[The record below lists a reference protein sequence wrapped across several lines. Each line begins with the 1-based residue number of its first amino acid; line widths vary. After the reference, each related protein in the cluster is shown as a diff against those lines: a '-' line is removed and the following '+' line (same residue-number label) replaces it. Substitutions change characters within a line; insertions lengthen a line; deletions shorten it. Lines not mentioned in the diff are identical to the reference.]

1 VAGEPL
7 TDLAIVIHTEREIT
21 INTNPDMSNEIT
33 TNSMSAR
40 KKLVKCKH
48 PGVAVSATSAMEKA
62 AATQIEG
69 STVASNDADE
79 PDPREVKELD
89 CDNFFDLGNFGC

>member
-1 VAGEPL
+1 MN
-7 TDLAIVIHTEREIT
+7 TDT
-21 INTNPDMSNEIT
+21 SNENPTDSI
-33 TNSMSAR
+33 SAR

-48 PGVAVSATSAMEKA
+48 PGVAVSAASAKEKA
-62 AATQIEG
+62 AATKVEG

-79 PDPREVKELD
+79 SDPREVKEID